1 MCATR
6 PIPESIAAA
15 LRAEGGK
22 VTFARFM
29 ELALTHPQDG
39 YYSRTDRA
47 LGPRGDF
54 STAPSLSPAFNE
66 SVARLLTELVDAS
79 LATAADAELPLGIV
93 ELGGGE
99 GHLVRAVLDSWNSV
113 RQDLRARIAYC
124 IVEVGAGLLRRQ
136 KKAVAD
142 LRNAGWEVRWGP
154 DIGQACAGV
163 APAVIVGNEFVDALP
178 VHVIDVSMAAPR
190 EAWVVA
196 DDDLALT
203 WRELSP
209 QAAGELELLCGTM
222 NSAALRA
229 ITQDGI
235 IEVRPDVSRFF
246 RELSRVMPSGC
257 LVTIDYGDWFYE
269 TPRLQGA
276 FQPRE
281 ELLKPGGSRHRTVRG
296 YFRHQ
301 LSGDPLERVGRQ
313 DLTADVDFGAL
324 DLHGRLA
331 GFETVI
337 FTSLAAFLF
346 AGGGGQEPLIPRE
359 LPCCILS
366 DPLEA
371 DRQSTV
377 LDALLDEGGL
387 GGAFKVMVQVRE

>member
-1 MCATR
+1 M
-6 PIPESIAAA
+6 
-15 LRAEGGK
+15 
-22 VTFARFM
+22 TFARFM
-29 ELALTHPQDG
+29 ELALTHPREG
-39 YYSRTDRA
+39 YYSRVDRA

-66 SVARLLTELVDAS
+66 SVARLLAELVDAS
-79 LATAADAELPLGIV
+79 LTTAADAELPLGIV

-99 GHLVRAVLDSWNSV
+99 GHLARAVLGSWNEI
-113 RQDLRARIAYC
+113 RQDLRARIAYS
-124 IVEVGAGLLRRQ
+124 IVEVGAGLRRRQ
-136 KKAVAD
+136 EEAVVD
-142 LRNAGWEVRWGP
+142 LRDAGWEVRWGP
-154 DIGQACAGV
+154 DVAQACAGV

-196 DDDLALT
+196 DEDVALT
-203 WRELSP
+203 WRDLSP
-209 QAAGELELLCGTM
+209 QAAGELELLCGTL
-222 NSAALRA
+222 NSTALRA
-229 ITQDGI
+229 ATQDGI
-235 IEVRPDVSRFF
+235 IEVRPGVSRLFD
-246 RELSRVMPSGC
+246 EVSRVMSSGC
-257 LVTIDYGDWFYE
+257 LVTIDYGDWFHE
-269 TPRLQGA
+269 APRLQGA

-301 LSGDPLERVGRQ
+301 LSGDPLERVGQQ
-313 DLTADVDFGAL
+313 DITADVDFGAL
-324 DLHGRLA
+324 DLHGQSA

-346 AGGGGQEPLIPRE
+346 AGGGGQEPVTPRE

-366 DPLEA
+366 DPLET
-371 DRQSTV
+371 DRQSTI

-387 GGAFKVMVQVRE
+387 GGAFKVMVQVRG